1 MYAPSYKSY
10 HKMAEGL
17 KTGGVDYL
25 INGSIIGTSETF
37 MERIDFIQEKIA
49 IDGLLMQIDTGSASF
64 SSMEETIELAS
75 SSIKRGE

>member
-1 MYAPSYKSY
+1 M
-10 HKMAEGL
+10 
-17 KTGGVDYL
+17 DYL

>member
-1 MYAPSYKSY
+1 M
-10 HKMAEGL
+10 
-17 KTGGVDYL
+17 DYL

-64 SSMEETIELAS
+64 SSMEEPIELAS